1 MKSLPGS
8 AKPRDSLTAPICDH
22 FVQLSLTIFDIFLDA
37 IAKTKKLICTSIAQN
52 LEQDSLTKGY
62 LDLAKAVNLLLS
74 NPT

>member
-1 MKSLPGS
+1 MSFTDNFGN
-8 AKPRDSLTAPICDH
+8 
-22 FVQLSLTIFDIFLDA
+22 FLDA
-37 IAKTKKLICTSIAQN
+37 FAKAKKLICKSIAQN